1 MQFQK
6 KKPFPQGT
14 SNPYIVRGIIGS
26 HRWELVHRDS
36 RVRIG
41 IYSDENTAID
51 VRRVMLKREGYDA

>member
-6 KKPFPQGT
+6 KPYPLGT

-26 HRWELVHRDS
+26 HRWELVHRES

-41 IYSDENTAID
+41 IYANENDAID
-51 VRRVMLKREGYDA
+51 VRHIMLRREGYNA